1 MVNWGRP
8 VNAVERPP
16 SRQVLVSGATGFIG
30 RHLIPLLLQG
40 GHEVVALGRDAE
52 QARCFEWFEHVR
64 FVTHDLDADA
74 PLLAVQ
80 PGAGLIH
87 LAWQGLPHY
96 RSLHHFEH
104 NLPRSYRFIKALVQ
118 AGVRQVLVTGTCLE
132 YGFQS
137 GAIASSAP
145 AQPANP
151 YAAAKNSLR
160 QGLEFLAEQNGFTL
174 QWARLFYMH
183 GAGQSPSSVLS
194 QLEQAMERGDE
205 EFRMSGGEQLR
216 DYLPVQAAAH
226 QLVRLYSSRGA
237 GTYNVCSGRPISVR
251 RLVEER
257 VAQRGSGIRLRL
269 GFHPYPGHEP
279 LAFWGVPDLDDA
291 QTAHSLAL
299 SRPTS

>member
-1 MVNWGRP
+1 MSG
-8 VNAVERPP
+8 VEHAPP
-16 SRQVLVSGATGFIG
+16 HQVLVSGATGFIG
-30 RHLIPLLLQG
+30 QHLVPLLLQA
-40 GHEVVALGRDAE
+40 GHEVVALARDAE
-52 QARCFEWFEHVR
+52 RARRFEWFGHVR

-74 PLLAVQ
+74 PLPAVQ

-96 RSLHHFEH
+96 QSLHHFER
-104 NLPRSYRFIKALVQ
+104 NLPHNYRFIKSLVQ

-160 QGLEFLAEQNGFTL
+160 QGLEFLAEEAGFAL

-216 DYLPVQAAAH
+216 DYLPVQAVAH

-257 VAQRGSGIRLRL
+257 LAQCGSGIRLRM
-269 GFHPYPGHEP
+269 GFYPYPRHEP
-279 LAFWGVPDLDDA
+279 LAFWGVPDLDDTERA
-291 QTAHSLAL
+291 CSLPL